1 MKNSEL
7 KALITLLDDPN
18 FTVYESVEKRLKE
31 IGPAIV
37 PELKDA
43 WEHSEDELF
52 LERTSAI
59 ISNVLFEDIFNKFKK
74 WIKEDS
80 DNLQYAV
87 FLIAKYN
94 FPDIDYQSFSEQIDN
109 LKNDANLQINDNLSP
124 LEKIWVLNHIFYT
137 NYKFRRSTNDFY
149 SPKNSY
155 INRVL
160 ETKQGNTVSLAIIY
174 LLVANKLAL
183 PVYGV
188 NLPKNFIL
196 AYTEESLSDKM
207 DKSSENRT
215 VSFYINP
222 YNNGAILTKSEIEKF
237 LKQQKIASLDIY
249 FNPCNNRVIIQR
261 LLENLVY
268 SYQKLHDSEKVND
281 LKKFIELFESP
292 LQKTNSQ

>member
-43 WEHSEDELF
+43 WEHSDDELF
-52 LERTSAI
+52 LERTFAI
-59 ISNVLFEDIFNKFKK
+59 ISNVQFEDTFKKFKK

-94 FPDIDYQSFSEQIDN
+94 FPDITYQSFSEKIDDI
-109 LKNDANLQINDNLSP
+109 KSDANLQMNDNLSS

-183 PVYGV
+183 PVYGI

-196 AYTEESLSDKM
+196 AYTEELFIDEMDISVEDK
-207 DKSSENRT
+207 N

-222 YNNGAILTKSEIEKF
+222 YNNGAILTKYEIDTF
-237 LKQQKIASLDIY
+237 LKQQKIESLDNY
-249 FNPCNNRVIIQR
+249 YKPCNNKVIIQR

-268 SYQKLHDSEKVND
+268 SYQKLHDSEKVKD
-281 LKKFIELFESP
+281 LKKFIELFKSP
-292 LQKTNSQ
+292 LQKTSTK